1 MNRNG
6 YSIRTRTK
14 IAQKLPK
21 EFAEKITSFQRY
33 IIRLR
38 LRAEYA
44 LDCIGNMDETPVTM
58 DMVGNSTVDKVGK
71 KTILLKTTG
80 HEKCRYTIALA
91 CIVDGQK
98 LSTGQ
103 PTESIGD
110 ASAHTPG
117 HLQGL
122 GAVPGD
128 L

>member
-1 MNRNG
+1 MN
-6 YSIRTRTK
+6 
-14 IAQKLPK
+14 
-21 EFAEKITSFQRY
+21 EK
-33 IIRLR
+33 
-38 LRAEYA
+38 
-44 LDCIGNMDETPVTM
+44 PVTM

-71 KTILLKTTG
+71 KTTG
-80 HEKCRYTIALA
+80 HEKYRYTVALA
-91 CIVDGQK
+91 CMVDGQK

-117 HLQGL
+117 HLQGF

>member
-1 MNRNG
+1 MG
-6 YSIRTRTK
+6 
-14 IAQKLPK
+14 QKPNNFVSVNVCRWH
-21 EFAEKITSFQRY
+21 E
-33 IIRLR
+33 
-38 LRAEYA
+38 
-44 LDCIGNMDETPVTM
+44 G

-80 HEKCRYTIALA
+80 HEKRRYTVALA
-91 CIVDGQK
+91 YMVDGQK
-98 LSTGQ
+98 LSTGH

>member
-1 MNRNG
+1 M
-6 YSIRTRTK
+6 
-14 IAQKLPK
+14 A
-21 EFAEKITSFQRY
+21 AEGDSYFT
-33 IIRLR
+33 
-38 LRAEYA
+38 
-44 LDCIGNMDETPVTM
+44 DPCETPVTI
-58 DMVGNSTVDKVGK
+58 DMVGNSTVDQVGM

-80 HEKCRYTIALA
+80 HEKCQYTIALA
-91 CIVDGQK
+91 CMVNGQN

-110 ASAHTPG
+110 ASPHTPG